1 MRISTRQAGED
12 EPVLLASPPRLAGAV
27 ERLDAVGA
35 DPALVEAS
43 LGDLARIN
51 RLFLGTRLTLASVG
65 DLLGG
70 APPGTPVTLLDAGCG
85 GGDMALALARWARGR
100 GFDARIVGIDASPTI
115 ASLARRRVGDD
126 IEVRVGDLLALD
138 LPDGSVDVAVCSLVL
153 HHFEPDDAVRALRE
167 LRRVSGVG
175 VVVNDLVRTPLGLL
189 GAHGVAR
196 FLTRNPITRHDA
208 VLSARRAYTRRE
220 LAGLLSAAQ
229 LRARRVRSALGYRVS
244 IAAEAA

>member
-1 MRISTRQAGED
+1 MAL
-12 EPVLLASPPRLAGAV
+12 VSPIPRVAGAV
-27 ERLDAVGA
+27 ERLDAPGA
-35 DPALVEAS
+35 DPGVVAES

-51 RLFLGTRLTLASVG
+51 RLFLGTRLTLASAG

-70 APPGTPVTLLDAGCG
+70 APPGAPVALLDAGCG

-100 GFDARIVGIDASPTI
+100 GFEARVVGIDPSPTI
-115 ASLARRRVGDD
+115 ASLARRRVGEEV
-126 IEVRVGDLLALD
+126 EVRVGDLLALD
-138 LPDGSVDVAVCSLVL
+138 LADGSVDVAVCSLVL
-153 HHFEPDDAVRALRE
+153 HHFEPEDAVRALRE
-167 LRRVSGVG
+167 LRRVSRIG

-220 LAGLLSAAQ
+220 VLGLLSSAE
-229 LRARRVRSALGYRVS
+229 LRPRRVRSALGYRVS